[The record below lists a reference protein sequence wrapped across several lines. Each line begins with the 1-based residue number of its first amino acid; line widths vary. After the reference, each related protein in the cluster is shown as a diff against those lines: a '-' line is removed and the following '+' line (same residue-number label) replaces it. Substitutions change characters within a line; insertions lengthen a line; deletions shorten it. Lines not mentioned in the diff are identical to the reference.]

1 MVLFN
6 TPIVF
11 VGSGKITANVNSILF
26 KDTFLTNALAFSQAG
41 HAGLDVRFVSTSV
54 VGALNELMD
63 GLRTT
68 SGTTIANG
76 RVKGF
81 VRGVD
86 AQLFVHD
93 ITHSLGTYDVTVDM
107 YSADPSGFPGVA
119 KPTIVTYSPITTNT
133 VRVELDS
140 AASGFFIVTGYLNRV
155 S

>member
-26 KDTFLTNALAFSQAG
+26 KDTFLTNALALSQAG
-41 HAGLDVRFVSTSV
+41 QAGLDVRFVSTSI
-54 VGALNELMD
+54 VGALNELLD

-68 SGTTIANG
+68 SGNVTSGG
-76 RVKGF
+76 RVLGYVK
-81 VRGVD
+81 GVD

-93 ITHSLGTYDVTVDM
+93 LTHSLGTYDVTVDM

-119 KPTIVTYSPITTNT
+119 KPTIVNYSPITSNT

-140 AASGFFIVTGYLNRV
+140 AASGWFIVTGYRQRV
-155 S
+155 A

>member
-1 MVLFN
+1 MIFFN

-26 KDTFLTNALAFSQAG
+26 KDTFLTNALAFCQAG

-68 SGTTIANG
+68 SGTTTANG
-76 RVKGF
+76 RVQGF
-81 VRGVD
+81 VRGID

-93 ITHSLGTYDVTVDM
+93 ITHSLGTYDITVDM

-119 KPTIVTYSPITTNT
+119 KPTIVTYSPITSNT

-140 AASGFFIVTGYLNRV
+140 AASGFFIVTGYRNRV
-155 S
+155 A